1 MSRANTAAAKAK
13 RRRQRSAVRLTPYR
27 PEDEELA
34 RAWLEADQ
42 EEAGGEG
49 WDQWIKDD
57 WDHRW
62 VVMRGDVP
70 VGLAQAAIL
79 RGAVTLHDG
88 THPAA
93 PVCEIG
99 YFTAPDHRGQRI
111 ATEVVALLPKQPALQ
126 QVQSWLGAVR
136 ETNTP
141 SVRVLLRAGF
151 RYAGPSP
158 KAGFTGYIRP

>member
-34 RAWLEADQ
+34 RAWLAADQ
-42 EEAGGEG
+42 QAGGEG
-49 WDQWIKDD
+49 WDQWFTDD

-62 VVMRGDVP
+62 VVIRGDVP
-70 VGLAQAAIL
+70 VGLAHAAIL
-79 RGAVTLHDG
+79 RGPVALHNG
-88 THPAA
+88 THPGA

-99 YFTAPDHRGQRI
+99 YFTAPDYRGQRI
-111 ATEVVALLPKQPALQ
+111 ATEVLALLPRQPALQ
-126 QVQSWLGAVR
+126 KVRSWLGVVR

-141 SVRVLLRAGF
+141 SVRALLRAGF
-151 RYAGPSP
+151 RHAGPSP
-158 KAGFTGYIRP
+158 RPGSMTYLKP